1 MRQRDGIAASDVIRS
16 MKRLGF
22 ANDEIY
28 DTLTGIGLPGE
39 QIQLLIDRISA
50 EFHEAGLE
58 PQTSRLALEVEKIFR
73 KEFLEA
79 NSLLLAKVDLLSRE
93 LKLVRNELEK
103 LSIYLTQIP
112 IRLNV
117 GQEAQR
123 SYSRT
128 SNFLR
133 DIER

>member
-1 MRQRDGIAASDVIRS
+1 

-22 ANDEIY
+22 ANDDIY

-58 PQTSRLALEVEKIFR
+58 PRISRLASEVEKIFR

-79 NSLLLAKVDLLSRE
+79 NSSLLARVDLLSRE

-103 LSIYLTQIP
+103 LSIYLTQT
-112 IRLNV
+112 
-117 GQEAQR
+117 QFAWTWKEAER
-123 SYSRT
+123 SYSKT
-128 SNFLR
+128 SNTA
-133 DIER
+133 